1 MGINLEGSG
10 VNENI
15 SNSLGQSDTKNEV
28 FTPDSIVREMLDETD
43 NILKQNGIHTDEDYL
58 QYIVLEPTC
67 GTGNFLIRELERKL
81 RIVNKYTGTNKEIAL
96 LKAVSSIHG
105 IELTARNVIITK
117 LRLMDLIKRGNTEVF
132 ELAYK
137 PKQQINLDPIELT
150 PDIEKCVQYIL
161 DRNIQCGNSLTSK
174 KLLINKSDLIQS
186 IWNLKVDRIND
197 SMFNTSD
204 VEVNLRLT
212 QYDFTGNKVALRER
226 SYYNMHSRTE
236 IYYNTTSYVDHNK
249 VYTLDTPE
257 IYKSNNDEEDEGYDF

>member
-10 VNENI
+10 VGKDII
-15 SNSLGQSDTKNEV
+15 SGLGQSDIRNEV

-43 NILKQNGIHTDEDYL
+43 NILKQNGIQTDEDYL

-81 RIVNKYTGTNKEIAL
+81 RVVNKYTGIEKEIAL

-117 LRLMDLIKRGNTEVF
+117 LRLMNLIKRGTTETF
-132 ELAYK
+132 ELEYK
-137 PKQQINLDPIELT
+137 PKQQINLTPIELT
-150 PDIEKCVQYIL
+150 PDLEKCIHYIL

-186 IWNLKVDRIND
+186 IWDLKVDRIND

-204 VEVNLRLT
+204 VEVDLRLT
-212 QYDFTGNKVALRER
+212 QYDFTDNKVALRER
-226 SYYNMHSRTE
+226 SYHNMHSRTE
-236 IYYNTTSYVDHNK
+236 IYHNTTSYVDYNK

-257 IYKSNNDEEDEGYDF
+257 IYKSNDDEENEEYDF